1 MKPAERN
8 AVIEECIKLVRGYDR
23 NEHARARLKQMM
35 ARGRTPRLIPDSP
48 QGMIIVGLQQL
59 KTKPPISVKC
69 EVIDAPSKEPI
80 IVYSESEEENVS
92 KT

>member
-1 MKPAERN
+1 M
-8 AVIEECIKLVRGYDR
+8 IEECIKLVRGYDR
-23 NEHARARLKQMM
+23 NEHARAKLRQMM
-35 ARGRTPRLIPDSP
+35 SRGTPRRIPDSP

-59 KTKPPISVKC
+59 KTKPPISVKY